1 MLSVWPRSTGVQDYG
16 RQDSPRSRLTQI
28 PRVRGEEEGPG
39 STGGRGT
46 WYDLK
51 KAGVILRSA
60 QASPS

>member
-1 MLSVWPRSTGVQDYG
+1 MLPVWLRPTAVQDSS
-16 RQDSPRSRLTQI
+16 RKDSPRSRLTQI

-39 STGGRGT
+39 SAGGRGSR
-46 WYDLK
+46 YDLK

>member
-1 MLSVWPRSTGVQDYG
+1 MLPVWLRPTTVQDSG

-39 STGGRGT
+39 SAGGRGT
-46 WYDLK
+46 RYDPK
-51 KAGVILRSA
+51 KAGVILRST